1 MKKAVLIVISL
12 VLAGMIA
19 LSVVLIVQAVRSDG
33 DVIRIQT
40 DGGTAE
46 ESAFRVEG
54 MLPGDSATRTYIVG
68 CGEGGTLNV
77 TFEAGGEAGLLPYV
91 TARVEIGGEERF
103 SGALQDLIGSPLVC
117 SASGDTYV
125 TVEYGLPLGVGNEA
139 QGAALDLK
147 LSFAFTNEKES

>member
-54 MLPGDSATRTYIVG
+54 MLPGDSATRTYIVE
-68 CGEGGTLNV
+68 CGEGGTLTV

-91 TARVEIGGEERF
+91 LILVHGQKIGM
-103 SGALQDLIGSPLVC
+103 LIGILRIM
-117 SASGDTYV
+117 
-125 TVEYGLPLGVGNEA
+125 
-139 QGAALDLK
+139 
-147 LSFAFTNEKES
+147 